1 MICDRCGK
9 ELEEALDFSAIKADI
24 VGQAYAMLSEIHDP
38 EKYIT
43 MAKLISD
50 MMATF

>member
-9 ELEEALDFSAIKADI
+9 ELEETTDCSTIKADI

-50 MMATF
+50 IMATF